1 MLTVEESVVIDK
13 PIDEVFAFFTDPDN
27 VSVYSSNIGDYK
39 VVSGEDTEVGRKAEF
54 TARVV
59 GVRLDYTDELVEY
72 EAGKHYKLAST
83 GGRIPYTIDTRFED
97 EGGST
102 RVTWHQESESLG
114 SVFRF
119 ADSIVLKMYG
129 KDVRSNLE
137 KAKTLLEA

>member
-1 MLTVEESVVIDK
+1 MPTVEESVVIDK
-13 PIDEVFAFFTDPDN
+13 PIGEVFAFFTDPDN
-27 VSVYSSNIGDYK
+27 VSVYSSNIGDYR
-39 VVSGEDTEVGRKAEF
+39 VVSGGNSEIGRKAEF

-59 GVRLDYTDELVEY
+59 GVRLDFTDELVEY
-72 EAGKHYKLAST
+72 EEGKHYKLAST

-97 EGGST
+97 EGDST

-114 SVFRF
+114 SVFKL
-119 ADSIVLKMYG
+119 ADPIVLKMYA